1 MQTRNATGY
10 LLLAL
15 LACSGTALAQDD
27 APRRGVF
34 SRPQRDIDEGALWED
49 MEVFS
54 NILQS
59 EVDELYGRPNGRVM
73 FGSGVASDVGVLGHI
88 VMHGDTSASGQKRPV
103 APPVS
108 AYLPGY
114 GVVLQLELPPLQQ
127 AVASNESAANAVCP
141 FTSKSPWDRERMRLR
156 GEWDQ
161 QDCRSCHTV
170 GIREV
175 QTEKGREN
183 MVVRGWQPDLP
194 NLENWPQSGRILGLW
209 AGPDHPP
216 SAPTREQLIDQLVEL
231 LAENGHH
238 VRELGAQ
245 ESVAI
250 AITFHEK
257 SQKQEPGLPRYQTTP
272 GQVPYGGVLAPSAEE
287 RGQAQK
293 PGMPG
298 APAGLGRPFPA
309 RARPQFQFG
318 PTAEL
323 SSPGG
328 WVKDNQ
334 QNEWVISTTE
344 GDLFLRQLNPVKAT
358 EAYEKAWKALEKR
371 WGTSLDPY
379 VAIDDDASFNSDLLP
394 DAQRLLF
401 KLSQAQLFAGNVDKA
416 RAVLDNLE
424 RLKSRTTESGGEGS
438 TEGTPASLP
447 ARLVIRARKSALDDV
462 ASQEMTFEQFQEAV
476 QVDFFEPK
484 IVVDLDESEPASD
497 DSASPAK
504 TKIKFK

>member
-1 MQTRNATGY
+1 MPTRISTGC
-10 LLLAL
+10 LFLAL
-15 LACSGTALAQDD
+15 LACSSAALAQDK
-27 APRRGVF
+27 AFGAVPFGQPRRDVN
-34 SRPQRDIDEGALWED
+34 QDALWED
-49 MEVFS
+49 IEVLS
-54 NILQS
+54 GLLQA
-59 EVDELYGRPNGRVM
+59 EVGGLYGRTNGGLALGSRVHSDAGITG
-73 FGSGVASDVGVLGHI
+73 FVVANETPGAVQRKQPIAEPH
-88 VMHGDTSASGQKRPV
+88 
-103 APPVS
+103 S

-114 GVVLQLELPPLQQ
+114 GVVLQLELPPPRQVEQ
-127 AVASNESAANAVCP
+127 STKSADPTVCL
-141 FTSKSPWDRERMRLR
+141 FTIKSPWERERLRLR
-156 GEWDQ
+156 GAWRT
-161 QDCRSCHTV
+161 QDCQKCHVKGVPSSRDKDEAV
-170 GIREV
+170 GPV
-175 QTEKGREN
+175 H
-183 MVVRGWQPDLP
+183 QP
-194 NLENWPQSGRILGLW
+194 LGLQDFDSYFQSVVKPW
-209 AGPDHPP
+209 TRNQPKT
-216 SAPTREQLIDQLVEL
+216 APTREQLIDHLVEL

-238 VRELGAQ
+238 VRDLGAQ

-287 RGQAQK
+287 RRQAQK

-334 QNEWVISTTE
+334 KNEWVISTTE